1 MAKIQEIID
10 DIVDEIQN
18 KKTQRESLL
27 DQLALA
33 DVALDKIDELVV
45 AIDKDIPPLLDKI
58 NVKIQAHVD
67 AYQARV
73 DAGCKSDLEWTYVG
87 KVDWGDEEADEYEAT
102 FVGIVTGKYG
112 VKYYQS
118 PKDRDFGTAL
128 IHDFHANVGQGNTVI
143 AVTGNSDDPNF
154 NKIRIGDEIT
164 DDLEEPEIFP
174 VGSFPKVVGFGRT
187 DTLSGITTTLSG
199 YIAIGS
205 SELYNTGIGTNQDI
219 PILSGIAYTNYLPD
233 GTQVV
238 GFGVT
243 QISVGIQSYYG
254 APDNTH
260 KEVFVSKTV
269 TAYILSNAAVGTA
282 HSGSTFQ
289 VGLTTNVPSII
300 VDGTTASQ
308 LGYDRDYYV
317 LRNAANP
324 DEDFDFNKFPNDP
337 VKIGVISSS
346 KVGVGHS
353 LILVDDSSKF
363 TGYPTG
369 PFTWYSNKQFTYT
382 AGSLSSHAIR
392 SLTNDKSNP
401 FDETTLTSHPEP
413 KQGGGG
419 IKVPIGTDSW
429 PCLVDAD
436 GDSYQQGGAGT
447 RWVSEGLRTF
457 VYSGTP
463 PTETTPPSGSIPS
476 GCAALKTAIDA
487 AEAEMAAAK
496 AEYEP
501 QIRSLVDASHALRE
515 NRADKQIKAWGI
527 LQSAAWCRSEIQK
540 LEKQLASLRS
550 SDFTPYES

>member
-233 GTQVV
+233 NTQVV

-254 APDNTH
+254 APDNKIKATT
-260 KEVFVSKTV
+260 VTKTV

-308 LGYDRDYYV
+308 L
-317 LRNAANP
+317 
-324 DEDFDFNKFPNDP
+324 
-337 VKIGVISSS
+337 
-346 KVGVGHS
+346 
-353 LILVDDSSKF
+353 
-363 TGYPTG
+363 
-369 PFTWYSNKQFTYT
+369 
-382 AGSLSSHAIR
+382 
-392 SLTNDKSNP
+392 
-401 FDETTLTSHPEP
+401 
-413 KQGGGG
+413 
-419 IKVPIGTDSW
+419 
-429 PCLVDAD
+429 
-436 GDSYQQGGAGT
+436 
-447 RWVSEGLRTF
+447 
-457 VYSGTP
+457 
-463 PTETTPPSGSIPS
+463 
-476 GCAALKTAIDA
+476 
-487 AEAEMAAAK
+487 
-496 AEYEP
+496 
-501 QIRSLVDASHALRE
+501 
-515 NRADKQIKAWGI
+515 
-527 LQSAAWCRSEIQK
+527 
-540 LEKQLASLRS
+540 
-550 SDFTPYES
+550 